1 MRVIENWVNRI
12 CEKRVRK
19 CVVKFPTIAWWMDP
33 SSTQLTFFYPSII
46 IIIIKLKLSYE
57 RKRFIIIFSP
67 RACVRAYV
75 RACENA

>member
-46 IIIIKLKLSYE
+46 IIIKLKLSYE

-67 RACVRAYV
+67 RACVRTCV
-75 RACENA
+75 RVKMRE